1 MPYHYVIINNCQLFI
16 ISCEVII
23 MTDTSR
29 EDFDN
34 VDNQEVDDN
43 KALKQKIIIGIII
56 AVIIVLVVLSF
67 L

>member
-1 MPYHYVIINNCQLFI
+1 
-16 ISCEVII
+16 

-34 VDNQEVDDN
+34 IDNQEVDDN
-43 KALKQKIIIGIII
+43 KARKQKIIIGIIV
-56 AVIIVLVVLSF
+56 AVVIVLVVLSF

>member
-1 MPYHYVIINNCQLFI
+1 
-16 ISCEVII
+16 

-34 VDNQEVDDN
+34 IDNQEVDDK
-43 KALKQKIIIGIII
+43 KALKQKIIIGIIV
-56 AVIIVLVVLSF
+56 AVVIVLVVLSF

>member
-1 MPYHYVIINNCQLFI
+1 
-16 ISCEVII
+16 
-23 MTDTSR
+23 MTDTFR

>member
-1 MPYHYVIINNCQLFI
+1 
-16 ISCEVII
+16 

-34 VDNQEVDDN
+34 IDNQEVDDN
-43 KALKQKIIIGIII
+43 KALKQKIIIGIIV

>member
-1 MPYHYVIINNCQLFI
+1 
-16 ISCEVII
+16 

-34 VDNQEVDDN
+34 IDNQEVDDD
-43 KALKQKIIIGIII
+43 KALKQKIIIGIIVS
-56 AVIIVLVVLSF
+56 VIIVLVVLSF

>member
-1 MPYHYVIINNCQLFI
+1 
-16 ISCEVII
+16 

-43 KALKQKIIIGIII
+43 KALRQKIIIGIII

>member
-1 MPYHYVIINNCQLFI
+1 
-16 ISCEVII
+16 

-34 VDNQEVDDN
+34 IDNQEVDDN
-43 KALKQKIIIGIII
+43 KALKQKIIIGIIV
-56 AVIIVLVVLSF
+56 AVVIVLVVLSF

>member
-1 MPYHYVIINNCQLFI
+1 
-16 ISCEVII
+16 

>member
-16 ISCEVII
+16 ISCEVVI

>member
-1 MPYHYVIINNCQLFI
+1 
-16 ISCEVII
+16 
-23 MTDTSR
+23 MTDTFR

-43 KALKQKIIIGIII
+43 KALRQKIIIGIII

>member
-1 MPYHYVIINNCQLFI
+1 
-16 ISCEVII
+16 

-34 VDNQEVDDN
+34 IDNQEVDDD
-43 KALKQKIIIGIII
+43 KALKQKIIIGIIV
-56 AVIIVLVVLSF
+56 AVIIVLAILSF